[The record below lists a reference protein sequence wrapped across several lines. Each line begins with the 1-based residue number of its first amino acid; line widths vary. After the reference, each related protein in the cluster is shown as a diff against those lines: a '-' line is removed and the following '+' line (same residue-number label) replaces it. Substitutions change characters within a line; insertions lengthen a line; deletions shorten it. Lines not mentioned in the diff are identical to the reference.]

1 MRTKYITFGLKRRIS
16 GKHDQNWNVIESDI
30 LNNFKILGVSAYP
43 LNGEERLQIMY
54 ETFNQDSKVPF
65 HFSYDDVLR
74 TGLSTKDYVAPT
86 SFVFKSGKD
95 FEMGGTM
102 ELFPIY
108 RSLHRNLPTRCWQSF
123 WRWTA
128 T

>member
-1 MRTKYITFGLKRRIS
+1 MRTKYITFGIEAENIREARPKLER
-16 GKHDQNWNVIESDI
+16 IESDI

-54 ETFNQDSKVPF
+54 EIFNQDSKVPF

-86 SFVFKSGKD
+86 SFVFKNGKD